1 MKIKDKE
8 KTQRPREKAIMYGM
22 QTLTNQ
28 ELLCLL
34 IGSGTKNQD
43 AWKIAEK
50 LLERSDDLSLLAEL
64 DVFDLMAIE
73 GIGKARA
80 LLIQAALEL
89 AMRSLRAKAVSQP
102 AIRCKEDV
110 IVWFQAQYGT
120 QGQEHFAALF
130 LNSKGQ
136 VIRHK
141 VLYIGTTNCALI
153 HPRDVFREACLANAV
168 SIVFVH
174 NHPSN
179 DPTPSNED
187 IKSTHNLIE
196 AARIFQIQVT
206 DHIIVSKDASF
217 SFAEH
222 GLLC

>member
-50 LLERSDDLSLLAEL
+50 LLERSGDLSLLAEL

-110 IVWFQAQYGT
+110 IAWFQAQYGT
-120 QGQEHFAALF
+120 
-130 LNSKGQ
+130 
-136 VIRHK
+136 
-141 VLYIGTTNCALI
+141 
-153 HPRDVFREACLANAV
+153 
-168 SIVFVH
+168 
-174 NHPSN
+174 
-179 DPTPSNED
+179 
-187 IKSTHNLIE
+187 
-196 AARIFQIQVT
+196 
-206 DHIIVSKDASF
+206 
-217 SFAEH
+217 
-222 GLLC
+222 